1 MFKVPTFV
9 PDIPIPGLENK
20 SPLGI
25 IGKVIKNKIENEY
38 IYESTDKPKMGD
50 VIFCRRNIS
59 LYKHF
64 GVYIGRGK
72 VIHFAS
78 ENGDIDPDNAVIHET
93 TLKKFSNGDKVYVM
107 NFPEKYSSGSKL
119 RQLAMSSDYCLMS
132 PKETVARA
140 KSKLGMRGVK
150 DDGYNLLMNN
160 CEDFAIWCKTNV
172 FESRQLNSYIDAILP

>member
-1 MFKVPTFV
+1 MLNILTNALGVK
-9 PDIPIPGLENK
+9 EK
-20 SPLGI
+20 HPLGI

-38 IYESTDKPKMGD
+38 IYESRERPELGD

-64 GVYIGRGK
+64 GIYIGKGK

-78 ENGDIDPDNAVIHET
+78 EANDIDPDHAVIHET
-93 TLKKFSNGDKVYVM
+93 TLKKFSDGDRVYVM
-107 NFPEKYSSGSKL
+107 KFPEKYSAGSKL
-119 RQLAMSSDYCLMS
+119 RQLLMSDDYQLMS

-140 KSKLGMRGVK
+140 KSKLGMRGIN
-150 DDGYNLLMNN
+150 DDGYNVFTNN

-172 FESRQLNSYIDAILP
+172 SESRQLNSYIDAILPL